1 MRPWSRTRRDLLAVT
16 MSALAGGLLIASACL
31 RAAHGDEAPQSPEL
45 PGVNEPLSGST
56 DRALELEEPRGAFAS
71 NRLGA
76 DRELLLMVENNLS
89 GAPREIVSLDMNGK
103 VTLGEGVTVDE
114 ASRAFYDS
122 LERNFPAFRDRS
134 CTRWDGPL
142 ADKLRRDLERNGC
155 LCPTPP

>member
-1 MRPWSRTRRDLLAVT
+1 MPGGTLPGGTLPGGTAPPGTKTFADLPLERDLLFTV
-16 MSALAGGLLIASACL
+16 
-31 RAAHGDEAPQSPEL
+31 Q
-45 PGVNEPLSGST
+45 
-56 DRALELEEPRGAFAS
+56 
-71 NRLGA
+71 
-76 DRELLLMVENNLS
+76 NNLS
-89 GAPREIVSLDMNGK
+89 GSPREIVSLDMNGK